1 MFLFLSVKEQIVPW
15 FFSLKKDLHN
25 DKNQYG
31 CYSPIEFTKEFIL
44 HYEAIRLQQT
54 GFHDDGYLLPI
65 LGLTTGSNNYTL
77 RKEIQVYSYISRRY
91 ILTYV
96 LGSFTI
102 HHLKESAYLLVVQMV
117 YTLGRR
123 IHLQKRQSIY
133 SCRRA
138 ICYPLNQKS
147 IKDTLKSLFIKK
159 KW

>member
-1 MFLFLSVKEQIVPW
+1 MFFVFICQRTNRSSI
-15 FFSLKKDLHN
+15 FILKNDDFHN
-25 DKNQYG
+25 NINQYG

-65 LGLTTGSNNYTL
+65 LGLTTGSNKYTL
-77 RKEIQVYSYISRRY
+77 RKEIQVYSYLSRRY
-91 ILTYV
+91 TLIYV

-147 IKDTLKSLFIKK
+147 IKDTLKSLFIFF
-159 KW
+159 